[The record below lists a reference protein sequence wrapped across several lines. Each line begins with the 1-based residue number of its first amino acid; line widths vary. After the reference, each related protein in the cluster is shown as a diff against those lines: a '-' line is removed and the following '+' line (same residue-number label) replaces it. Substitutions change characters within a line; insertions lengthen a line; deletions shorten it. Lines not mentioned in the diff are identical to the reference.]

1 MSTDTAF
8 TPRSLTASEY
18 VRELFEPAGQRRDPR
33 AESLHR
39 SHGATNRQ
47 G

>member
-1 MSTDTAF
+1 MSTDSAF

-18 VRELFEPAGQRRDPR
+18 IRELFETRGQRRDPR
-33 AESLHR
+33 AKSLDRPHDPN
-39 SHGATNRQ
+39 NRQ